1 MTEWYENRAAGIE
14 QGFTLDAPPERAG
27 VAGGEPLRLVVALEG
42 DLRARA
48 KGDGSEVEL
57 FREGGEAV
65 LSYGQLVAKDAG
77 GRQLPARMEADA
89 GGSEIAL
96 VVEDRGATYPVEID
110 PITATLESKL
120 T

>member
-1 MTEWYENRAAGIE
+1 MRVAAPS
-14 QGFTLDAPPERAG
+14 AVSVR
-27 VAGGEPLRLVVALEG
+27 VVVALEG

-65 LSYGQLVAKDAG
+65 LSYGQLLARDAG
-77 GRQLPARMEADA
+77 GRELPARMEADA

-96 VVEDRGATYPVEID
+96 VVDDRGATYPVEID
-110 PITATLESKL
+110 PVTASLEQKL
-120 T
+120 INPTVLSGAEFGNAVAIE